1 MCGKF
6 TRLLRE
12 EARRGKQK
20 MLFKMILDGASDDE
34 RHIAQGFLRHII
46 AGFAIGL
53 IFGGTMFGALFLTL
67 GKLDM
72 NIPILFILAMLLQ
85 FGPIGGLIGAGVHVT
100 RIADRGDKETDDD
113 EPRGGTKAPV
123 VSTTDATPASKR
135 KKAPKA
141 SPVPSLA

>member
-1 MCGKF
+1 
-6 TRLLRE
+6 
-12 EARRGKQK
+12 

-34 RHIAQGFLRHII
+34 RHIAQGFLRHIV

-67 GKLDM
+67 GNLDM

-100 RIADRGDKETDDD
+100 RIADRGEKTADD
-113 EPRGGTKAPV
+113 ENGPRGGTKAPA
-123 VSTTDATPASKR
+123 VSTTDASPSSNR

>member
-6 TRLLRE
+6 TQLLRE
-12 EARRGKQK
+12 EARRENKK

-53 IFGGTMFGALFLTL
+53 IFGGSMFGALFLTM
-67 GKLDM
+67 GNLDM

-100 RIADRGDKETDDD
+100 RIADRGEKVADD
-113 EPRGGTKAPV
+113 EDGPHGGTKAP
-123 VSTTDATPASKR
+123 ATSIEAAPAAQR

>member
-1 MCGKF
+1 
-6 TRLLRE
+6 
-12 EARRGKQK
+12 

-53 IFGGTMFGALFLTL
+53 IFGGAMFGALFLTL

-100 RIADRGDKETDDD
+100 RIADRGEKPADDD
-113 EPRGGTKAPV
+113 EGPQGGTKAPAV
-123 VSTTDATPASKR
+123 TGTDPAHAGRR
-135 KKAPKA
+135 KTPKA

>member
-1 MCGKF
+1 
-6 TRLLRE
+6 
-12 EARRGKQK
+12 

-46 AGFAIGL
+46 AGC
-53 IFGGTMFGALFLTL
+53 ALFLTL

>member
-1 MCGKF
+1 
-6 TRLLRE
+6 
-12 EARRGKQK
+12 

-53 IFGGTMFGALFLTL
+53 IFGGAMFGALFLTL
-67 GKLDM
+67 GNLDM

-100 RIADRGDKETDDD
+100 RIADRGEKPGND
-113 EPRGGTKAPV
+113 EGPRGGTKAPAV
-123 VSTTDATPASKR
+123 ARVETKAPRR

-141 SPVPSLA
+141 SPAPSLA